1 MNFLEH
7 CVATP
12 LAHAIGWTLIHSL
25 WEGAGISVALALV
38 LSLTRSARARYAAA
52 CLAMLATVG
61 AVAITFI
68 RLSPWGM
75 PSANS
80 APMIIPEWN
89 VHAPLPAAAPASPSL
104 AAAVPWLAPFWILGV
119 WIFVLAQVA
128 GWISVLRLRTR
139 GVCSAPDRW
148 QNELLR
154 LRARLRM
161 TRPVRLLESCLA
173 DVPIV
178 VGHIRPAILM
188 PIGLLAGLPVGQIE
202 AILLHELAHIRRHDY
217 LVNVL
222 QRSIESLFFYNPAVW
237 WISRV
242 IRTERENCCDDIVVA
257 TMGNAREYAIALTAI
272 EEHRWSGRQAALAAT
287 GGNLMKRV
295 HRLLYPKSPSA
306 VWAPLLATLVLTTTA
321 VAAFAAW
328 PSAPFRAGFA
338 RHAQASATQPSKY
351 ERWLN
356 EDVVYIITPRER
368 VAFNKLATDTERDKF
383 IEQFWERRNP
393 HPGSAVNAYKQHYYH
408 ELAYANQHFG
418 TKGQPGWKTD
428 RGHMLILY
436 GPPDEIDAHT
446 AAKPYPY
453 EEWMYKHIK
462 GVGNNVTLTFI
473 DRSGEGNYQLAPGPV
488 ASAPGTSEI
497 SEPAERSQRKGAA
510 QAELPKVGKPLTC
523 VFASVAYP
531 EGTVIQEG
539 DGPEQL
545 CARALN
551 ERGPNSS
558 GVSTFHP
565 EWVRTNTATRV
576 RSATVVHISV
586 PPPYFCAPKA
596 SDKKGL
602 CVCEDGNYSS
612 PNAIANSANGPFQL
626 KCGFDGNWIET
637 KTPNVVR
644 NNDSSQ
650 APTPAGE
657 TTNEFVLGE
666 LRIEGDV
673 HDRDA
678 MRNGIL
684 AAWKGR
690 EYADEQKLSEAVT
703 HLGVLEDLQDR
714 GYFAA
719 SVSGTQTQL
728 LGTADGAQDVL
739 LTVRVHEG
747 DQYHFRGL
755 VVRGLDPNVGE
766 IPPPDVVNDQF
777 RIKRGDLF
785 DTNQVRL
792 GLSRLTQWYRARGR
806 TDVAV
811 TPSFKINDATH
822 LIEVIVEARQI
833 RPTADAQPAKDSS
846 QLQVPASGTEGYS
859 YPKCLYCPQPKY
871 TSDAFAHKVQGS
883 LTLTAVITA
892 QGRAEDVKAVK
903 TLPYGLTDNAIEAV
917 KKWRFKPATG
927 PDGKPAAVRQ
937 KIEVGFHTYS

>member
-1 MNFLEH
+1 
-7 CVATP
+7 
-12 LAHAIGWTLIHSL
+12 
-25 WEGAGISVALALV
+25 
-38 LSLTRSARARYAAA
+38 
-52 CLAMLATVG
+52 
-61 AVAITFI
+61 
-68 RLSPWGM
+68 
-75 PSANS
+75 
-80 APMIIPEWN
+80 
-89 VHAPLPAAAPASPSL
+89 
-104 AAAVPWLAPFWILGV
+104 V
-119 WIFVLAQVA
+119 WIFVLVQAF
-128 GWISVLRLRTR
+128 GWISLSRLRIR

-217 LVNVL
+217 LINVL
-222 QRSIESLFFYNPAVW
+222 QRSIESLFFYNPAIW

-257 TMGNAREYAIALTAI
+257 TMGDAREYAIALTAI
-272 EEHRWSGRQAALAAT
+272 EEHRWPGRQAAVAAT

-321 VAAFAAW
+321 AAAFAAW
-328 PSAPFRAGFA
+328 PSPPFRAGFA

-356 EDVVYIITPRER
+356 EDVVYIITPQER

-383 IEQFWERRNP
+383 VEQFWERRNP
-393 HPGSAVNAYKQHYYH
+393 HPGSAVNTYKQHYYH

-436 GPPDEIDAHT
+436 GPPDEIDAHA

-488 ASAPGTSEI
+488 ASAPGTSDI
-497 SEPAERSQRKGAA
+497 SEPAERSQRKDAA
-510 QAELPKVGKPLTC
+510 QAEMPKRGKPLTC
-523 VFASVAYP
+523 AFGSGTYP
-531 EGTVIQEG
+531 EGMVIQEG
-539 DGPEQL
+539 DGPEQM
-545 CARALN
+545 CVRALN
-551 ERGPNSS
+551 EGGSNPN
-558 GVSTFHP
+558 GAPTYHA
-565 EWVRTNTATRV
+565 EWVRTNGAMRA
-576 RSATVVHISV
+576 RSATVVHIPV
-586 PPPYFCAPKA
+586 PPPYVCAPKT

-602 CVCEDGNYSS
+602 CACEDGNYSS
-612 PNAIANSANGPFQL
+612 PNAMANSANGPFL
-626 KCGFDGNWIET
+626 LRCGFDGTWIQT
-637 KTPNVVR
+637 QTPNAVR

-673 HDRDA
+673 QHPDA
-678 MRNGIL
+678 MRNRIL
-684 AAWKGR
+684 TAWTDR
-690 EYADEQKLSEAVT
+690 EYNDEQSLSKAVMF
-703 HLGVLEDLQDR
+703 GVLEDLHDR
-714 GYFAA
+714 GYFKA
-719 SVSGTQTQL
+719 SVNVAEPQPSGV
-728 LGTADGAQDVL
+728 ADKKERVPL
-739 LTVRVHEG
+739 MIYVHEG

-755 VVRGLDPNVGE
+755 VIRTLDPNVGE
-766 IPPPDVVNDQF
+766 IPPPDVVHDQF
-777 RIKRGDLF
+777 GINPGDLYKIS
-785 DTNQVRL
+785 QVRL
-792 GLSRLTQWYRARGR
+792 ALSRLTQWYRARGR

-811 TPSFKINDATH
+811 TPSFNINDATH

-833 RPTADAQPAKDSS
+833 RPTADARPVNRDSS
-846 QLQVPASGTEGYS
+846 QLQVPASGAKGYS
-859 YPKCLYCPQPKY
+859 YPKCVYCPQPKY
-871 TSDAFAHKVQGS
+871 TSDAFAHKFQGS

-892 QGRAEDVKAVK
+892 QGRAEDVKTVK